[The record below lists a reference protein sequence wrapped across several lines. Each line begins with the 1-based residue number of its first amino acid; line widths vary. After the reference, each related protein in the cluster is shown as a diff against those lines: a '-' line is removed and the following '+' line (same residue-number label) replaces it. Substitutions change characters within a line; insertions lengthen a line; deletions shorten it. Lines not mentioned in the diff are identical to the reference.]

1 MPLPLYGHAQPLG
14 DVAVAAG
21 RSVFRLRSPTLE
33 PHNPADMALV
43 RDRGAVEAALAR
55 GFNQAL
61 VIREDAQLD
70 GLVRDTIKR
79 AYALPSRFD
88 YLADGDVLG
97 MEPTTGKFR
106 VLYRRASAHNSFL
119 VTERCNHY
127 CLMCS
132 QPPRDVADQWIL
144 GEISAALPLIDT
156 STKSLGFTGGEPL
169 LDWRPFTQVLAQC
182 RDGLPNT
189 AVHVL
194 SNGRAFAHSEIVE
207 AWTAIRH
214 PNLTV
219 GIPIYSA
226 VDRVHDY
233 VVQAAGALD
242 ETVLGIL
249 KLKDR
254 GNKVE
259 VRVVLHAIT
268 VKRLAETGRWIGR
281 NLPFVDHVALMGLE
295 NTGFAIAN
303 DRLLWVDPVDYR
315 DELAE
320 AVVALASAG
329 VRVSIYNLPLCLLPE
344 SARPYA
350 VPSISDWKQGYV
362 EECDRCEEKP
372 NCCGF
377 FTSGRPR
384 QSRGIRAIRNTK
396 PSRAESQAPDQAA
409 PLS

>member
-1 MPLPLYGHAQPLG
+1 
-14 DVAVAAG
+14 
-21 RSVFRLRSPTLE
+21 
-33 PHNPADMALV
+33 
-43 RDRGAVEAALAR
+43 
-55 GFNQAL
+55 
-61 VIREDAQLD
+61 VIDENTQLH
-70 GLVRDTIKR
+70 GLVRDTISR
-79 AYALPSRFD
+79 AFALPARFD
-88 YLADGDVLG
+88 YLSDGDVLG
-97 MEPTTGKFR
+97 MDATTGKFR

-132 QPPRDVADQWIL
+132 QPPRDVGDQWIL
-144 GEISAALPLIDT
+144 GEIGAALPLIDK
-156 STKSLGFTGGEPL
+156 STMSLGFTGGEPL
-169 LDWRPFTQVLAQC
+169 LDWRPFIGVLAQC
-182 RDGLPNT
+182 RDELPST
-189 AVHVL
+189 AIHVL
-194 SNGRAFAHSEIVE
+194 SNGRAFAHNEIVD
-207 AWTAIRH
+207 AWTAIKH

-233 VVQAAGALD
+233 VVQAVGALD
-242 ETVLGIL
+242 ETLLGIL

-254 GNKVE
+254 GNRVE

-268 VKRLAETGRWIGR
+268 VKRLAETGRWIAR

-295 NTGFAIAN
+295 NTGFAVAN

-315 DELAE
+315 DELAN

-329 VRVSIYNLPLCLLPE
+329 VRVSIYNLPLCLISK

-350 VPSISDWKQGYV
+350 VSSISDWKQGYV

-384 QSRGIRAIRNTK
+384 QSRSIRAIRSTE
-396 PSRAESQAPDQAA
+396 PSRAGSHVSDQAA